1 MVKLERFYALVVAA
15 PATTATCILHGHQPN
30 LSAPLPYC
38 GYHIGSAI
46 CVAPLLHHPSCPR
59 HSQPLYR
66 LSYRGI
72 DPVKSGTAS
81 LPEKRPFQPLYLR
94 PIV

>member
-1 MVKLERFYALVVAA
+1 MVKLERFYAPVVAA
-15 PATTATCILHGHQPN
+15 PATSAALVLHGHQPN
-30 LSAPLPYC
+30 LPTPLPDR
-38 GYHIGSAI
+38 GDHVGSAI

-72 DPVKSGTAS
+72 A
-81 LPEKRPFQPLYLR
+81 LLYLNAAVSR
-94 PIV
+94 RDKMW